1 MNDTTGLAVA
11 LTATARTKAH
21 QLAREVQAAHRRLD
35 AATATLIAA
44 KRDYGK
50 AAHDYRAVYNQAVAV
65 WTPDE
70 LTSAGAAPPPPI
82 PTSKPKEPR

>member
-21 QLAREVQAAHRRLD
+21 QLARELQAAHRRLD
-35 AATATLIAA
+35 AATATLVAA

-50 AAHDYRAVYNQAVAV
+50 AAGDYRTLYAHAVTV
-65 WTPDE
+65 WTAEE
-70 LTSAGAAPPPPI
+70 LTAAGAVPPPP
-82 PTSKPKEPR
+82 PPAGKPKDS